1 MDNRYIRYKHSQ
13 KGGNIHKTTESKFFD
28 DLFESNSGTEGNI
41 NEELGMVG
49 GNDKFFNNLFS
60 EDGYDMVGGGD
71 MSDGNFFNDLFT
83 EGELDEFVNEQNGGG
98 IFDWF
103 FGSDEEPK
111 KEQTLEITDNVAK
124 NL

>member
-41 NEELGMVG
+41 NDELSMVG

-60 EDGYDMVGGGD
+60 EDGLD
-71 MSDGNFFNDLFT
+71 SFND
-83 EGELDEFVNEQNGGG
+83 EQNGGG
-98 IFDWF
+98 FIDWL
-103 FGSDEEPK
+103 FGFGKDEESK
-111 KEQTLEITDNVAK
+111 KE
-124 NL
+124 